1 MKTKPYL
8 IFHLHDIQYGIDANL
23 VKEIF
28 LLPELIPIAEAPID
42 IVGILNLRE
51 KLLPVMHLDLRLGN
65 PFTRCQLTD
74 SIIVLDWNN
83 LQIGIIVN
91 NVHEVKEIGSEII
104 EKEIDYG
111 RSNKINP
118 AFISG
123 MAKIDDSTTLLLNP
137 EALIRQPDE
146 VKDLVEEAEEVEK
159 LEDSE
164 SQDKVKVLSNFYELC
179 CPNATPEER
188 ANFRRRADNLRQTT
202 LETIT
207 DITEQLPLAI
217 ISLNREYFG
226 LDLETVREFINICNV
241 TSIPCCPQHILGNIN
256 LRGEIVTLVDIRSS
270 LNLPI
275 NTDKNTS
282 KAVVIEVDEV
292 VAGLPVDEVFDVM
305 YLPQSEINSVPM
317 AVESSRHEY
326 LRGTAA
332 YADKML
338 TILDLPKII
347 NQGNLEVN
355 EAA

>member
-8 IFHLHDIQYGIDANL
+8 IFNLNDVQYGIEANL

-28 LLPELIPIAEAPID
+28 LLPELIPITEAPID

-65 PFTRCQLTD
+65 SLSRCKVTD
-74 SIIVLDWNN
+74 SIIVLNWDN
-83 LQIGIIVN
+83 LQIGVIVN
-91 NVHEVKEIGSEII
+91 TVREVKEIASEII
-104 EKEIDYG
+104 EQEIDYG
-111 RSNKINP
+111 RTKNINP

-123 MAKIDDSTTLLLNP
+123 MAKIDDSAIILLNP

-146 VKDLVEEAEEVEK
+146 VKNLVEEVEQ

-164 SQDKVKVLSNFYELC
+164 SQDKVKVLSNFYDLC

-188 ANFRRRADNLRQTT
+188 ATFRRRADNLRQAT

-217 ISLNREYFG
+217 ISLNGEYFG
-226 LDLETVREFINICNV
+226 LDLDTVREFINICNV

-275 NTDKNTS
+275 KTDKNTS

-292 VAGLPVDEVFDVM
+292 VAGLPVDEVFDIM
-305 YLPQSEINSVPM
+305 YLPQSKINPVPM
-317 AVESSRHEY
+317 AVESSNHEY

-347 NQGNLEVN
+347 TQGNLEVN

>member
-1 MKTKPYL
+1 MKTQPYL
-8 IFHLHDIQYGIDANL
+8 IFNLHDVQYGIEANL

-51 KLLPVMHLDLRLGN
+51 KLVPVMHLDLRLGN
-65 PFTRCQLTD
+65 SFTRCQLTD
-74 SIIVLDWNN
+74 SIIVLNWDN
-83 LQIGIIVN
+83 LQIGVIVN
-91 NVHEVKEIGSEII
+91 TVHEVKEIASEII
-104 EKEIDYG
+104 EQEIDYG
-111 RSNKINP
+111 RTKNINP

-123 MAKIDDSTTLLLNP
+123 MAKIDDSAIILLNP
-137 EALIRQPDE
+137 EALIRQPDQ
-146 VKDLVEEAEEVEK
+146 VKNLVEEVEQ

-164 SQDKVKVLSNFYELC
+164 SQDKVKVLSNFYDLC

-188 ANFRRRADNLRQTT
+188 AIFRRRADNLRQAN

-217 ISLNREYFG
+217 ISLNGEYFG
-226 LDLETVREFINICNV
+226 LDLDTVREFINICNV

-275 NTDKNTS
+275 KTDKNTS

-305 YLPQSEINSVPM
+305 YLPQSKINPVPM
-317 AVESSRHEY
+317 AVESSSHEY

-347 NQGNLEVN
+347 TQGNLEVN

>member
-1 MKTKPYL
+1 MNTKPYL
-8 IFHLHDIQYGIDANL
+8 IFNLHDVQYGIEANL

-28 LLPELIPIAEAPID
+28 LLPELIPITEAPID

-51 KLLPVMHLDLRLGN
+51 KLLPVMDLDLRLGN
-65 PFTRCQLTD
+65 PLTRCQLTD

-91 NVHEVKEIGSEII
+91 TVHEVKEIASEII

-111 RSNKINP
+111 RTNNINP

-123 MAKIDDSTTLLLNP
+123 MAKVNDSTIILLNP

-146 VKDLVEEAEEVEK
+146 VKDLVEEGEN

-164 SQDKVKVLSNFYELC
+164 VQDKVKVISNFYDLC

-188 ANFRRRADNLRQTT
+188 VIFRRRADNLRQAT

-217 ISLNREYFG
+217 ISLNGEYFG
-226 LDLETVREFINICNV
+226 LDLDTVREFINICNV

-256 LRGEIVTLVDIRSS
+256 LRGEIVTLVDLRSS

-275 NTDKNTS
+275 KTDKNTS

-292 VAGLPVDEVFDVM
+292 VAGLPVDEVFDIM
-305 YLPQSEINSVPM
+305 YLPQSKINPVPM
-317 AVESSRHEY
+317 AVESSNHEY

-347 NQGNLEVN
+347 TQGNLEVN
-355 EAA
+355 EGA

>member
-23 VKEIF
+23 VKEIS

-91 NVHEVKEIGSEII
+91 TVHEVKEIGSEII

-123 MAKIDDSTTLLLNP
+123 MAKIDDSTILLLNP

-146 VKDLVEEAEEVEK
+146 VKDLVEEVQEVEQ
-159 LEDSE
+159 LEDSD

-188 ANFRRRADNLRQTT
+188 AIFRRRADNLRQAS

-217 ISLNREYFG
+217 ISLNGQYFG
-226 LDLETVREFINICNV
+226 LDLDTVREFINIYNV

-275 NTDKNTS
+275 KTGKNIS
-282 KAVVIEVDEV
+282 KVV
-292 VAGLPVDEVFDVM
+292 
-305 YLPQSEINSVPM
+305 
-317 AVESSRHEY
+317 
-326 LRGTAA
+326 
-332 YADKML
+332 
-338 TILDLPKII
+338 
-347 NQGNLEVN
+347 
-355 EAA
+355 